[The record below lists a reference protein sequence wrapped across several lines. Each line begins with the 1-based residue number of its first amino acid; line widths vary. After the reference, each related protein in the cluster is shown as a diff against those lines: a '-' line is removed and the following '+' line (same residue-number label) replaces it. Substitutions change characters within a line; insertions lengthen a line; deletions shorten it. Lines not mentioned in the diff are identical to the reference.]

1 MIVIKR
7 DGKKVDFDPHK
18 IEVAILK
25 AFTET
30 RNESNDDIRACAK
43 RIADEIAA
51 TGKDISVEDIQDIV
65 EEKQMATEYKDVAK
79 AYVEY
84 RYRHKLIREFNTTDQ
99 SIKELLNGESDY
111 WNNENSNKNA
121 RVVTTHRDYIAGIT
135 STDIS
140 RRLLLPK
147 DVVEAHD
154 AGIIHFHDI
163 DYFAQRSLHNC
174 ELLNLEDVLQNGT
187 VLNGVMIKKPHRLLT
202 ATTIATQVITAV
214 TSSSYGGCTINLSHL
229 APFVRDSYKLHYKKY
244 IDRGCSED
252 DAKKWADVDLKKE
265 VTDSVQTFNY
275 QVNSMTNT
283 NG

>member
-51 TGKDISVEDIQDIV
+51 TGKDISVEDIQDMV
-65 EEKQMATEYKDVAK
+65 EEKLMATEYKDVAK

-121 RVVTTHRDYIAGIT
+121 RVVTTQT
-135 STDIS
+135 S
-140 RRLLLPK
+140 
-147 DVVEAHD
+147 
-154 AGIIHFHDI
+154 
-163 DYFAQRSLHNC
+163 FAKRC
-174 ELLNLEDVLQNGT
+174 
-187 VLNGVMIKKPHRLLT
+187 R
-202 ATTIATQVITAV
+202 
-214 TSSSYGGCTINLSHL
+214 
-229 APFVRDSYKLHYKKY
+229 
-244 IDRGCSED
+244 
-252 DAKKWADVDLKKE
+252 
-265 VTDSVQTFNY
+265 
-275 QVNSMTNT
+275 
-283 NG
+283 